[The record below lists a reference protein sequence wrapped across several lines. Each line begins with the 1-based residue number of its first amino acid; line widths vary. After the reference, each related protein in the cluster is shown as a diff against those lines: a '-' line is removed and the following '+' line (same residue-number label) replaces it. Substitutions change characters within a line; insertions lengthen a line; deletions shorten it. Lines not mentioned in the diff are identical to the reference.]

1 MNKINRFISKLRT
14 AKWLVKKSKTLI
26 LPGMDGI
33 PVYDVLA
40 FFFKEIKKGQLTDRA
55 ASISFF
61 FLLALPPTCIF
72 LFTLLPYIPLAN
84 IETTLYMLVAS
95 IAPNENTYRI
105 VHGIIYD
112 FIHTQRT
119 GLLSFAFL
127 LAIFYSSTA
136 VLGILRSFNKDHPA
150 FKKRNFLQLRWM
162 AIKLNSLL
170 ILLLLISVS
179 LLVAQSSLFN
189 NLLSYLHIIT
199 SVSKFII
206 ILVRWLIIILLFFA
220 IISMIYTLGPAI
232 KKRWKFISAGST
244 LATALTILSTL
255 GFSYYVNNF
264 SSYNRIYGSIG
275 SIIVL
280 MTWIY
285 INSFVLLIGFEL
297 NASIDMIKQES
308 EGRTEEEENDGPEIK
323 TLEGLS

>member
-1 MNKINRFISKLRT
+1 MNKFTRYISGLH
-14 AKWLVKKSKTLI
+14 AVKWLLRKSKSLI
-26 LPGMDGI
+26 LPGFDGI
-33 PVYDVLA
+33 PFYNVMA
-40 FFFKEIKKGQLTDRA
+40 FFFKEIGRGQLTDRA

-61 FLLALPPTCIF
+61 FLLAIPPTCIF
-72 LFTLLPYIPLAN
+72 LFTLLPYIPMDN
-84 IETTLYMLVAS
+84 IENTLYMLVAS
-95 IAPNENTYRI
+95 IAPNQTTYRI

-119 GLLSFAFL
+119 GLLSFAFV

-150 FKKRNFLQLRWM
+150 FKKRNMFQLRWM

-179 LLVAQSSLFN
+179 LMVAQSTLFGR
-189 NLLSYLHIIT
+189 LLAYLHVT
-199 SVSKFII
+199 DATTRFFI
-206 ILVRWLIIILLFFA
+206 ILVRWIIIILLFFT
-220 IISMIYTLGPAI
+220 IISIIYTLGPAI

-244 LATALTILSTL
+244 LATALIILSTL

-275 SIIVL
+275 SVIVL

-297 NASIDMIKQES
+297 NASIDMIRQES
-308 EGRTEEEENDGPEIK
+308 EAEKEEPINTDKVESKDG
-323 TLEGLS
+323 

>member
-1 MNKINRFISKLRT
+1 MNRLARHISELSVT
-14 AKWLVKKSKTLI
+14 QWLLTKSKSLI
-26 LPGMDGI
+26 LPGFEGL
-33 PVYDVLA
+33 PFYDVMS
-40 FFFKEIKKGQLTDRA
+40 FFFKEVARGRLSDRA

-61 FLLALPPTCIF
+61 FLLAIPPTCIF
-72 LFTLLPYIPLAN
+72 LFTLLPYIPLDN
-84 IETTLYMLVAS
+84 IENTLYMLVAS
-95 IAPNENTYRI
+95 IAPNQNTYRI

-136 VLGILRSFNKDHPA
+136 VLGILRSFNKNHPA
-150 FKKRNFLQLRWM
+150 FRKRNMFQLRWM

-170 ILLLLISVS
+170 ISLLLVSVC
-179 LLVAQSSLFN
+179 LLVAQSTLFGKLLTSLHVTDAVARF
-189 NLLSYLHIIT
+189 
-199 SVSKFII
+199 FIVLI
-206 ILVRWLIIILLFFA
+206 RWVIIILLFFT
-220 IISMIYTLGPAI
+220 IISIIYTLGPAI
-232 KKRWKFISAGST
+232 KNRWKFISAGST
-244 LATALTILSTL
+244 LATALIILSTL

-297 NASIDMIKQES
+297 NASIDMIRQES
-308 EGRTEEEENDGPEIK
+308 EARAEEEGIGVPDIK
-323 TLEGLS
+323 NLEGLS